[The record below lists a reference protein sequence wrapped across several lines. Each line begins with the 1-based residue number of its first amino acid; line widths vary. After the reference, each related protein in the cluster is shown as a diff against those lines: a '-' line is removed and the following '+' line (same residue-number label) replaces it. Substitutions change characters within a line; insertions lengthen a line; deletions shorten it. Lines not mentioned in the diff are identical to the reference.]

1 MDLSEER
8 LVHDPAPRAVSG
20 TTGQPASVEL
30 EIGELV
36 LHGFA
41 PGDRYRIGESL
52 ERELTRLLT
61 DEGVPAALGEAVTA
75 PRLDGGT
82 FELRPGM
89 TADQVGARLA
99 RQIYRGLGG

>member
-8 LVHDPAPRAVSG
+8 VVHDPAPRTVSEAPG
-20 TTGQPASVEL
+20 PPASVEL

-41 PGDRYRIGESL
+41 PGDRHRIGESF

-61 DEGVPAALGEAVTA
+61 DEGVPASLGETVAE

-82 FELRPGM
+82 FELQPGM
-89 TADQVGARLA
+89 AADEVGARLA
-99 RQIYRGLGG
+99 RQVYRGLGG